1 MVIIRLSR
9 YGRKKKP
16 IYNIIVSDR
25 RYFRNSKFIEKIGFY
40 NPFNDLSFINFN
52 ILNKWIKFGALISKR
67 VLYII
72 KKYKK
77 NNSLK

>member
-16 IYNIIVSDR
+16 IYNIVVSDR
-25 RYFRNSKFIEKIGFY
+25 RYFRNGKFIEKLGFY
-40 NPFNDLSFINFN
+40 NPFNNLIFINLKL
-52 ILNKWIKFGALISKR
+52 LNKWIKYGSLVSKR

-77 NNSLK
+77 IDK